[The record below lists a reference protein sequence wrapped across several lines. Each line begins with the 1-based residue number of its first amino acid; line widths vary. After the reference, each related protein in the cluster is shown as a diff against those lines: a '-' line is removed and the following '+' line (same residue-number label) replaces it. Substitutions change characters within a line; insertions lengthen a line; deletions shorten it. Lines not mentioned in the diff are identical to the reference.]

1 MSDASLQFRRARAAD
16 LDAIVAL
23 LADDVL
29 GSGREDPSVPAAD
42 CYVRAFDAIDRDP
55 NQWLAV
61 VERGGAVVG
70 GAGIAPLEGGGADV
84 CELRKMYF
92 LPGARGIGAGA
103 AMMRRC
109 LDAARAHGFRRCY
122 LETLAGMHAAQALYR
137 RSGFTP
143 LCAPMGGTGHFGCDR
158 FFIREL

>member
-1 MSDASLQFRRARAAD
+1 VSEAFLIRPIEPRDDAAVAAVIRAVMPEFGAD
-16 LDAIVAL
+16 GPGFAIHDAEV
-23 LADDVL
+23 
-29 GSGREDPSVPAAD
+29 
-42 CYVRAFDAIDRDP
+42 DRMYEAYARP
-55 NQWLAV
+55 RCSYFV